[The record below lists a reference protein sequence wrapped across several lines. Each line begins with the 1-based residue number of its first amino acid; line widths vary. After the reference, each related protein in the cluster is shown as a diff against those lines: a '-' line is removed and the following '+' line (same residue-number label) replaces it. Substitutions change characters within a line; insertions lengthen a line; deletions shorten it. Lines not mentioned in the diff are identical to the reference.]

1 MRLSVRKWGNSLA
14 IRIPRTVAAESNLGK
29 DSVVDLQVVEG
40 NLVIKPVEEEK
51 YSLDALLDQVTEEN
65 IHGETGMG
73 APVGK
78 EIW

>member
-1 MRLSVRKWGNSLA
+1 MA
-14 IRIPRTVAAESNLGK
+14 IRIPRTIAAESNLGK

-40 NLVIKPVEEEK
+40 HLIIKPVEEKK

-65 IHGETGMG
+65 IHSETDMG